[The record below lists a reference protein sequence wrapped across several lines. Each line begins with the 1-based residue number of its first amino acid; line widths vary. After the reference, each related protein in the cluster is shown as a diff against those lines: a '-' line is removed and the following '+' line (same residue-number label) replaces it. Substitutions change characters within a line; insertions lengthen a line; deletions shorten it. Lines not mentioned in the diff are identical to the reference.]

1 MQWPVIASLVCTPQT
16 SIYIYTGW
24 WFGAFFFHNIWDNPS
39 HWLSCFSRL
48 LKAPTSIT
56 ILFFMAKEEET
67 RGTKEETVFRKP
79 EAHLDMVENGGHR
92 CPPRPFWSDE
102 IRHADPSAVE
112 MTGWHCWTRLCRNVG
127 TSKIDV
133 KRSQDRP
140 FLRYETPPNSKGQ
153 QRQKLLR
160 GWPLHLRLGLLVAKK
175 QGGTV
180 GSAGCSRFPY
190 QKDNVIVLRFH
201 LQRSAQGSSNYSF
214 VSRSYSLK
222 CERSLRKMLLEH
234 VKESLVTL
242 FQVYPT
248 RFTRNKDGSG
258 FAAFRCFE
266 VGCQR

>member
-1 MQWPVIASLVCTPQT
+1 
-16 SIYIYTGW
+16 
-24 WFGAFFFHNIWDNPS
+24 
-39 HWLSCFSRL
+39 
-48 LKAPTSIT
+48 
-56 ILFFMAKEEET
+56 
-67 RGTKEETVFRKP
+67 
-79 EAHLDMVENGGHR
+79 MVDTDVLHAL
-92 CPPRPFWSDE
+92 FWSDE

-180 GSAGCSRFPY
+180 GSAGCFPISLP
-190 QKDNVIVLRFH
+190 KKMMSIVLRFH

-248 RFTRNKDGSG
+248 RFTRNKGRIRFLQLSAALRWGAKGSEK
-258 FAAFRCFE
+258 RPTVTQEELQKHSSEE
-266 VGCQR
+266 VGRERCSCSCSHSATAQGLGNVLAPLFTDMYTVYCSILYICK